1 MQRQINMITET
12 ITVRDEISSQ
22 YFEVNNIE
30 HQHMQQSTQLLL
42 DYIQHTQKEIYRIW
56 KMYNN
61 MLRLIL

>member
-12 ITVRDEISSQ
+12 ITVRDEISNQ

-42 DYIQHTQKEIYRIW
+42 DYIQHTQKEIYHT
-56 KMYNN
+56 
-61 MLRLIL
+61 